1 MANVSV
7 SQCAPLLFFMAN
19 IVLAARF
26 REKKLKWYATALVIT
41 NMDQYL
47 IWDMSQYNLVKGLV
61 LSFTLSSGDKG
72 VIAAALIGIE

>member
-1 MANVSV
+1 
-7 SQCAPLLFFMAN
+7 MAN

-26 REKKLKWYATALVIT
+26 RELKLYATALVIT

-47 IWDMSQYNLVKGLV
+47 IWDMSLQFSERV

>member
-1 MANVSV
+1 MHFF
-7 SQCAPLLFFMAN
+7 FFMAN

-26 REKKLKWYATALVIT
+26 RELKWYATALVIT

-47 IWDMSQYNLVKGLV
+47 IWDMSLQFSERV